1 MFEGMRSTT
10 NANTGKPMSWSDAK
24 EEASKLMKELRE
36 KYPLTYVEMI
46 VNALK
51 RELRA
56 AKSDEKKSNEEKK
69 EDD

>member
-1 MFEGMRSTT
+1 
-10 NANTGKPMSWSDAK
+10 MSWSDAK
-24 EEASKLMKELRE
+24 EEASKLMKEMRA

-46 VNALK
+46 INALK